1 MAPVARSI
9 DVGERRRIV
18 SDAAARVLAR
28 NGLGA
33 LSVRGVAAEAGLP
46 PSTVRYVF
54 PTQASVR
61 THALETVFD
70 ATTRRV
76 DAVPETLPD
85 RERARRIL
93 LELLPL
99 DEERLIELDVYLALG
114 NAALTDPALR
124 PALDRVVSD
133 MQQWT
138 EQIVRLVGVPE
149 AERVFEAQR
158 LHALIDGLAMHVS
171 RLAPGESGDW
181 AIRVLDRHLDGL
193 APR

>member
-1 MAPVARSI
+1 MARSI

>member
-1 MAPVARSI
+1 M
-9 DVGERRRIV
+9 GERRRIV
-18 SDAAARVLAR
+18 SEAAARVLAR

-61 THALETVFD
+61 THALEAVFD

-93 LELLPL
+93 LEAEGWEVVRFGPGREAECVALVR
-99 DEERLIELDVYLALG
+99 ERLRR
-114 NAALTDPALR
+114 AAASATPSA
-124 PALDRVVSD
+124 
-133 MQQWT
+133 
-138 EQIVRLVGVPE
+138 
-149 AERVFEAQR
+149 
-158 LHALIDGLAMHVS
+158 
-171 RLAPGESGDW
+171 
-181 AIRVLDRHLDGL
+181 
-193 APR
+193 

>member
-1 MAPVARSI
+1 M
-9 DVGERRRIV
+9 GERRRIV
-18 SDAAARVLAR
+18 SEAAARVLAR

-61 THALETVFD
+61 THALEAVFD

-114 NAALTDPALR
+114 NAALTDPELR
-124 PALDRVVSD
+124 PALDRVASD
-133 MQQWT
+133 MRQWT

-149 AERVFEAQR
+149 DERVFEARR

-181 AIRVLDRHLDGL
+181 AIGVLDRHLDGL
-193 APR
+193 AAR

>member
-1 MAPVARSI
+1 MARSI

-18 SDAAARVLAR
+18 SEAAARVLAR

-61 THALETVFD
+61 THALEAVFD

-114 NAALTDPALR
+114 NAALTDPELR
-124 PALDRVVSD
+124 PALDRVASD
-133 MQQWT
+133 MRQWT

-149 AERVFEAQR
+149 DERVFEARR

-181 AIRVLDRHLDGL
+181 AIGVLDRHLDGL
-193 APR
+193 AAR